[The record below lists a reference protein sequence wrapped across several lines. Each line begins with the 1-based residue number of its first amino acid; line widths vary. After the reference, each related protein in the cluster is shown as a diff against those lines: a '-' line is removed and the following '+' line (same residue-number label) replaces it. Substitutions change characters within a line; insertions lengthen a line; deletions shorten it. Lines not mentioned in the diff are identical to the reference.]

1 MSGYDILV
9 YIIIP
14 IGVTILTT
22 AIIALTKLVS
32 TKLISNRL
40 IVKEI
45 TKISD
50 KDINQFID
58 LYNKR
63 ISSDIRIC
71 AEQIVDFSSFGGNT
85 DIKHHLYVCKDKDNV
100 VAFVKLMTSTSKKYV
115 FIAYIA
121 IDDTDLLAIRSGVNL
136 LINHTI
142 KKHIKKE
149 NNIQLFTEIE
159 RGSQNGYITRL
170 SKVIARRSREFGYN
184 AYFLKFDYI
193 QPNMPDE
200 NYNNVNEHVLSLI
213 WIPINKPKRN
223 YLLKKEVIDIC
234 RNLYFDIYYPSC
246 DCTNCCDSY
255 RAYLE
260 KILKLYEKNL
270 PKRIEIESLN

>member
-58 LYNKR
+58 LYNQR

-149 NNIQLFTEIE
+149 NNIQEIE
-159 RGSQNGYITRL
+159 FLLEQQCAIIPIEVKSKKGETRSL
-170 SKVIARRSREFGYN
+170 NE
-184 AYFLKFDYI
+184 FLKEWKPPYAYKLTNTNIGQVDTKI
-193 QPNMPDE
+193 T
-200 NYNNVNEHVLSLI
+200 
-213 WIPINKPKRN
+213 IPHYMAIF
-223 YLLKKEVIDIC
+223 L
-234 RNLYFDIYYPSC
+234 
-246 DCTNCCDSY
+246 
-255 RAYLE
+255 
-260 KILKLYEKNL
+260 
-270 PKRIEIESLN
+270 